1 MSLQKQKILTQGKAK
16 TVYTTQD
23 PTKLILEFRDDTS
36 AFNGEKKQAFAQKAV
51 LIIKLAFCYEKI
63 SDAGIENTC

>member
-1 MSLQKQKILTQGKAK
+1 MPFYVVSFIHSFVIDSRMKHEFTEAKILTQGKAK

-36 AFNGEKKQAFAQKAV
+36 AFNGEKNKPLRKRQ
-51 LIIKLAFCYEKI
+51 Y
-63 SDAGIENTC
+63 